1 MRVAVVGGGAW
12 GTALARLMAGNK
24 HETRLWVYEPE
35 VAAVIRERRENPM
48 YLPGV
53 TLDPAILPTTD
64 LAEALAGAELVLSVV
79 PSHVV
84 RSVMTEA
91 ARYIEKDALLVTGT
105 KGIEDETLLTM
116 SGVLAEVMPAEVG
129 RRVVALSG
137 PSFAGEVA
145 AEVPT
150 AVVAAAHDLRVAE
163 AAQQALAN
171 DYFRVYSQTD
181 IVGVELGGAVKNPMA
196 IAVGIADGMNLGLN
210 TRAAII
216 TRGLAEMARL
226 GVRMGANPMTFAG
239 LAGLGDLVLTCTG
252 DLSRNRQVG
261 LRIGRGEK
269 LSEIVAEQKSV
280 AEGVKNAATVFKLA
294 QKMEVSM
301 PIIEQIYLMLYA
313 EKSPKLAVHDLMTR
327 RLRSEIG
334 L

>member
-150 AVVAAAHDLRVAE
+150 AVVAAAHDLR
-163 AAQQALAN
+163 
-171 DYFRVYSQTD
+171 
-181 IVGVELGGAVKNPMA
+181 I
-196 IAVGIADGMNLGLN
+196 
-210 TRAAII
+210 
-216 TRGLAEMARL
+216 
-226 GVRMGANPMTFAG
+226 
-239 LAGLGDLVLTCTG
+239 
-252 DLSRNRQVG
+252 
-261 LRIGRGEK
+261 
-269 LSEIVAEQKSV
+269 
-280 AEGVKNAATVFKLA
+280 
-294 QKMEVSM
+294 
-301 PIIEQIYLMLYA
+301 
-313 EKSPKLAVHDLMTR
+313 
-327 RLRSEIG
+327 
-334 L
+334 